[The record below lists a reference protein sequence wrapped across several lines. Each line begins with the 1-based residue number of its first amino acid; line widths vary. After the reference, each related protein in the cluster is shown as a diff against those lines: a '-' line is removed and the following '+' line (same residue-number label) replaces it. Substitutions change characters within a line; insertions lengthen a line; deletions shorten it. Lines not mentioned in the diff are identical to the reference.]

1 MARPGPVAVAA
12 ALVPAA
18 VLAVDPGGLA
28 PFGPVKWLLV
38 PALTF
43 GVLAWLAHERRLR
56 WASWPMWA
64 WATFRAV
71 TAAATL
77 QEPFAFHGTDAGFEP
92 VTLPAPFAFSG
103 VLHTHPDGGFVYA
116 ASVRRP
122 PSSPELVLLRSLD
135 GRTWEREPAGIA
147 GIADVQSIGIVDG
160 HLAVLSQIDRG
171 AVFARLDAGGWDVT
185 PLGDLLGVP
194 SANGAWVSASSMG
207 PLGVVAGVVTHVDPD
222 RGPVHSI
229 LSSRDGREWSVQP
242 LDELVDGNVR
252 NITQI
257 AVTGDRVGVS
267 VAVGPANGMG
277 LSRIV
282 ALVGTPR

>member
-1 MARPGPVAVAA
+1 MARPGPAAVAA

-64 WATFRAV
+64 WATFLAV
-71 TAAATL
+71 TAAAAAVGL
-77 QEPFAFHGTDAGFEP
+77 DP
-92 VTLPAPFAFSG
+92 L
-103 VLHTHPDGGFVYA
+103 YA

-122 PSSPELVLLRSLD
+122 PSPPELVLLRSLD

-160 HLAVLSQIDRG
+160 HLAVLSQIGRG
-171 AVFARLDAGGWDVT
+171 AVFARLGAGGWDVT
-185 PLGDLLGVP
+185 PLGDLLGMP
-194 SANGAWVSASSMG
+194 TANGAWVSASSMG
-207 PLGVVAGVVTHVDPD
+207 PLGVVAGVVAHVDSD

-242 LDELVDGNVR
+242 VDELVDGNVR

-282 ALVGTPR
+282 ALVGTPQ